1 LSHEKLWRETIA
13 LRRRWQRMSRYF
25 LIAMAGGLA
34 ALIALLLG
42 LGPFSSRRRAEK
54 ELSPANYIS
63 IPD

>member
-1 LSHEKLWRETIA
+1 
-13 LRRRWQRMSRYF
+13 MSRYF

-42 LGPFSSRRRAEK
+42 LGPFSKQQTPSGE
-54 ELSPANYIS
+54 ELSPAKYIS